1 MTIAKSNV
9 VNDTN
14 GGREILYRYKLRK
27 IIKRFI
33 NLTANILTAK
43 NTIFHG
49 VMISRVL
56 SLPFWHLITV
66 PSTADKWH

>member
-1 MTIAKSNV
+1 MTIAKYNV
-9 VNDTN
+9 VNDTK

-33 NLTANILTAK
+33 NLTSIILTAK
-43 NTIFHG
+43 NTPFHG

-56 SLPFWHLITV
+56 PLPFLHLITV
-66 PSTADKWH
+66 PSTADK